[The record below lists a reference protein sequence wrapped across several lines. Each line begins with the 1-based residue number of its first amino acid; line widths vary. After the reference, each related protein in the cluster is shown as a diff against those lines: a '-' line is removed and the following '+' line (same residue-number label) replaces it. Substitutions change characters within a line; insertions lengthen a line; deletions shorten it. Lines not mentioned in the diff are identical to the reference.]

1 MIYLDTHVVVWLY
14 AGITEKFSEVS
25 KTLINKNELF
35 VSPMLL
41 LELQYM
47 YEIDRINVRPDEVIS
62 DMSHR
67 LGLRVCDKNFASI
80 VEKSLQLGW
89 TQDPFDRIIVAN
101 ALSNQD
107 LLVTKD
113 SIILQHYPNAKW

>member
-67 LGLRVCDKNFASI
+67 LGLRVFEI
-80 VEKSLQLGW
+80 RTLPQSLRRACNSDGHKIHL
-89 TQDPFDRIIVAN
+89 I
-101 ALSNQD
+101 ALSSPM
-107 LLVTKD
+107 LFRIK
-113 SIILQHYPNAKW
+113 IY